1 MMNFNG
7 PFRCVL
13 AAICAV
19 LSLLGSAT
27 AGAANERVM
36 LQTSKGA
43 IELEL
48 YPDKAPITVANFL
61 KYVDSG
67 YYDGVIFHRVIEDFM
82 IQTGGY
88 DAKMTARVPNAAIVN
103 ESKNGLP
110 NVTGS
115 ISMARLNAPD
125 SATAQFFI
133 NVADN
138 TQLDFRE
145 GRPGY
150 TAFGKVTS
158 GMDIV
163 NAIAAVKTAAAGGM
177 DDVPVE
183 PVVILSAHRIK

>member
-1 MMNFNG
+1 MINSSTAK
-7 PFRCVL
+7 RLIAATCALL
-13 AAICAV
+13 A
-19 LSLLGSAT
+19 LAT
-27 AGAANERVM
+27 VTTANAANERVM

-67 YYDGVIFHRVIEDFM
+67 YYDGVIFHRVIDGFM
-82 IQTGGY
+82 IQAGGY
-88 DAKMTARVPNAAIVN
+88 DAQLQARTPGAAIVN

-110 NVTGS
+110 NIIGA
-115 ISMARLNAPD
+115 ISMARLSDPD
-125 SATAQFFI
+125 SAIAQFFI

-138 TQLDFRE
+138 SELNFRS

-150 TAFGKVTS
+150 TVFGKVTA

-163 NAIAAVKTAAAGGM
+163 NAIAAVKTGSAGGM
-177 DDVPVE
+177 NDVPIE
-183 PVVILSAHRIK
+183 PVVILSARHIP